1 MQRVRLKKYP
11 TFPQSA
17 HSMLARRFLNVTS
30 AFLLGVA
37 MLCWAVPCSAQD
49 AATAPATAGPK
60 YDVGLSG
67 FYQVTGA
74 ANGNF
79 IRDDTTESG
88 GALISFRR
96 PWRPWVGYE
105 ANVGYTK
112 FYESYNKGIVKA
124 ESNVTDVSI
133 SYLFQSP
140 TIYGVQPY
148 ASLG

>member
-11 TFPQSA
+11 PLPQSA

-30 AFLLGVA
+30 VFLLAVA
-37 MLCWAVPCSAQD
+37 ALYSAIPCSAQD
-49 AATAPATAGPK
+49 VATAPATAGPK

-67 FYQVTGA
+67 LYQVTGA

-88 GALISFRR
+88 GALFSFRR
-96 PWRPWVGYE
+96 PWKPWIGYE

-112 FYESYNKGIVKA
+112 FFEAYNKGVLKV
-124 ESNVTDVSI
+124 ESNVTDV
-133 SYLFQSP
+133 
-140 TIYGVQPY
+140 
-148 ASLG
+148 